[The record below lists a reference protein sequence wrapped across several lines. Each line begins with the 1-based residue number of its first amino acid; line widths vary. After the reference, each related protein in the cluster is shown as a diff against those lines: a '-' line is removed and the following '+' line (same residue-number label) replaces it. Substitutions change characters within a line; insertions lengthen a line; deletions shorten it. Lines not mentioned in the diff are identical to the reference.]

1 MATPRPDRPTDSLFF
16 AVYPDA
22 AAVARIGERA
32 GRLRAELALKARPIP
47 PERLHITLHYLGA
60 FAGVPADTLA
70 AARAAASSVHM
81 PSFDVTLDRVETF
94 ATRRPKRPLVIAG
107 EPGDAFSAFVDRLD
121 KSLQSVGIFVKS
133 HPRFI
138 PHVTLL
144 YGEPRVAPQAIE
156 PITWTVREFALVRS
170 LLGRSEHHVIERW
183 PLDASEPA
191 PSEYRE

>member
-1 MATPRPDRPTDSLFF
+1 LNTPRSDHPTDSLFF

-22 AAVARIGERA
+22 AAAARIGDHA
-32 GRLRAELALKARPIP
+32 ARLRAAHTLKARPIP
-47 PERLHITLHYLGA
+47 ADRLHITLHYLGA

-70 AARAAASSVHM
+70 AARAAASSVRM

-94 ATRRPKRPLVIAG
+94 ATRRPKRPLVISG
-107 EPGDAFSAFVDRLD
+107 EPGDAFSAFVDTLD

-144 YGEPRVAPQAIE
+144 YDEHRVARQAVQ

-170 LLGRSEHHVIERW
+170 LLGRSEHQVIERW
-183 PLDASEPA
+183 PLDA
-191 PSEYRE
+191 

>member
-1 MATPRPDRPTDSLFF
+1 MDTPTANRSTDSLFF

-22 AAVARIGERA
+22 AAAARIGEHA
-32 GRLRAELALKARPIP
+32 LRLRTEHPLKARPIP
-47 PERLHITLHYLGA
+47 ADRLHITLHYLGA
-60 FAGVPADTLA
+60 FAGVPADTPA
-70 AARAAASSVHM
+70 AALAAASSVHM

-107 EPGDAFSAFVDRLD
+107 EPDDAFSAFVDRLD
-121 KSLQSVGIFVKS
+121 KALQSAGIFVKS

-144 YGEPRVAPQAIE
+144 YDEHRVSRHAVE

-170 LLGRSEHHVIERW
+170 LLGRSEHQVIERW
-183 PLDASEPA
+183 PLGA
-191 PSEYRE
+191 

>member
-1 MATPRPDRPTDSLFF
+1 LNTPRSDHPTDSLFF

-22 AAVARIGERA
+22 AAAARIGDHA
-32 GRLRAELALKARPIP
+32 ARLRAGHTLKARPIP
-47 PERLHITLHYLGA
+47 ADRLHITLHYLGA

-70 AARAAASSVHM
+70 AARAAASSVRM

-94 ATRRPKRPLVIAG
+94 ATRRPKRPLVISG
-107 EPGDAFSAFVDRLD
+107 EPGDAFSAFVDTLD

-144 YGEPRVAPQAIE
+144 YDEHRVARQAVE

-170 LLGRSEHHVIERW
+170 LLGRSEHQVIERW
-183 PLDASEPA
+183 PLDAQDTAHSE
-191 PSEYRE
+191 